1 MAITKDVMM
10 GKTLRKSFAKQ
21 EQILEL
27 PNMLKIQKDSY
38 EWFLR
43 EGLREVFRDVDTITD
58 YTGNLELSFLDYSM
72 NEPPKY
78 SVDECKERDATY
90 AKPIKVRVRLHNK
103 ETDEIKEQEIFMGDF
118 PLMTNGG
125 TFVINGA
132 ERVIVSQIVRS
143 PGVYFGDEV
152 DKTDQHIYSAT
163 VIPYRG
169 AWLEYETDFNDVF
182 WVRIDKNRKLP
193 ITCLIRALGLKTDAE
208 ILDMFGDDPRIVVTL
223 EKDPCKNYEDAM
235 LEIYRKLRPG
245 EPPTV
250 EAAETLIHNLFFDPR
265 RYDLSIVGRYKF
277 NKKLSLWHRVAG
289 YKLVY
294 PVANPATGEILFD
307 EGHLLSKEDAR
318 ELAAYLAEREKN
330 AELVDA
336 KTFQVK

>member
-1 MAITKDVMM
+1 MAKIQDVML
-10 GKTLRKSFAKQ
+10 GKTMRKSFAKHDKVLA
-21 EQILEL
+21 I

-38 EWFLR
+38 NWFLD

-78 SVDECKERDATY
+78 TVEECKERDATF

-143 PGVYFGDEV
+143 PGMYYGDEV
-152 DKTDQHIYSAT
+152 DKADQHIYSAT

-169 AWLEYETDFNDVF
+169 AWLEYETDLNNVF
-182 WVRIDKNRKLP
+182 YVRIDKNRKIP
-193 ITCLIRALGLKTDAE
+193 ITCLIRALGISTDAQIKE
-208 ILDMFGDDPRIVVTL
+208 VFGEDPLLNATL
-223 EKDPCKNYEDAM
+223 EKDTCRTREESL

-250 EAAETLIHNLFFDPR
+250 ESAESYLDALFFDAR
-265 RYDLSIVGRYKF
+265 RYDVSKVGRYKF
-277 NKKLSLWHRVAG
+277 NKKMDIWSRLSGQTLA
-289 YKLVY
+289 K
-294 PVANPATGEILFD
+294 PVTDPMTGEIHRHA
-307 EGHLLSKEDAR
+307 GRRH
-318 ELAAYLAEREKN
+318 
-330 AELVDA
+330 
-336 KTFQVK
+336 FQRQGA

>member
-10 GKTLRKSFAKQ
+10 GKTPRKSFAKQ

-78 SVDECKERDATY
+78 SVEECKERDATY

-169 AWLEYETDFNDVF
+169 AWLEYETDFNNVF

-208 ILDMFGDDPRIVVTL
+208 SWTASATIPALW
-223 EKDPCKNYEDAM
+223 
-235 LEIYRKLRPG
+235 
-245 EPPTV
+245 PPWKRT
-250 EAAETLIHNLFFDPR
+250 P
-265 RYDLSIVGRYKF
+265 
-277 NKKLSLWHRVAG
+277 
-289 YKLVY
+289 
-294 PVANPATGEILFD
+294 ANPMRRPCWRSIASSAPASRPRWTPP
-307 EGHLLSKEDAR
+307 R
-318 ELAAYLAEREKN
+318 P
-330 AELVDA
+330 
-336 KTFQVK
+336 

>member
-78 SVDECKERDATY
+78 SVEECKERDATY

-163 VIPYRG
+163 
-169 AWLEYETDFNDVF
+169 
-182 WVRIDKNRKLP
+182 
-193 ITCLIRALGLKTDAE
+193 
-208 ILDMFGDDPRIVVTL
+208 
-223 EKDPCKNYEDAM
+223 
-235 LEIYRKLRPG
+235 
-245 EPPTV
+245 
-250 EAAETLIHNLFFDPR
+250 R
-265 RYDLSIVGRYKF
+265 RM
-277 NKKLSLWHRVAG
+277 AG
-289 YKLVY
+289 
-294 PVANPATGEILFD
+294 I
-307 EGHLLSKEDAR
+307 
-318 ELAAYLAEREKN
+318 
-330 AELVDA
+330 
-336 KTFQVK
+336 